1 MSLSGHSFSFGLGD
15 LRLWLR
21 LPTTGIVLDSILG
34 IYRLLQSDYRVDY
47 LFEVWNER
55 DAELLLRAGERN
67 PRSSGARYMSR
78 ESFDWAVAGLRRNG
92 LDASPPPET
101 TGRER
106 AKLRPSK
113 EPYRELRRENV
124 ELLRR
129 KKDSPPRRRGL
140 IPTQWREWIGNG
152 DDIARVPLR
161 RDQGNEYGG
170 EVPLL
175 QDIRS
180 SRRKYPERRWRSP
193 SPPRYREEHR
203 SPGRPTYSSYRRRS
217 PSPRRLRPEDRS
229 LSRRREVL
237 PRGRV
242 PDRRSLSPRGRTF
255 AQRSRSPPSRPERP
269 KPALAEQLADPAIV
283 GRMAAR
289 AVWDGPPRVPPTGP
303 RADRE
308 PPNPRSTV
316 DVPAK
321 SLLDRLTK
329 PKTSLLDR
337 LQSAEDVGNRALLD
351 RMKIGLKERVSTV
364 VTSGRR
370 RAHNRPQKRLER
382 LLRLEED
389 IRREQEEFRWTDV
402 EVDWFIDQERCCR
415 KTLRNTI
422 AWTWTDASALGGS

>member
-1 MSLSGHSFSFGLGD
+1 MD
-15 LRLWLR
+15 W
-21 LPTTGIVLDSILG
+21 T
-34 IYRLLQSDYRVDY
+34 
-47 LFEVWNER
+47 
-55 DAELLLRAGERN
+55 
-67 PRSSGARYMSR
+67 PR
-78 ESFDWAVAGLRRNG
+78 LRRKQ
-92 LDASPPPET
+92 
-101 TGRER
+101 REE
-106 AKLRPSK
+106 KGPNCRPSK

-180 SRRKYPERRWRSP
+180 SVDEVPFLGEALPSRDILSGVGEVLLPLDTGRNTVHPVDRRTRRTDEGALLPDVCAPRTDPSLDGEKSCHAGVSP
-193 SPPRYREEHR
+193 IDGACLLEE
-203 SPGRPTYSSYRRRS
+203 GRLPSDRGARRAVLS
-217 PSPRRLRPEDRS
+217 DRS
-229 LSRRREVL
+229 RLLQSNWPIL
-237 PRGRV
+237 PSWEEWLPELFGM
-242 PDRRSLSPRGRTF
+242 DRL
-255 AQRSRSPPSRPERP
+255 E
-269 KPALAEQLADPAIV
+269 
-283 GRMAAR
+283 
-289 AVWDGPPRVPPTGP
+289 
-303 RADRE
+303 
-308 PPNPRSTV
+308 STV

-402 EVDWFIDQERCCR
+402 EVDWFIDQEEMLPEDAKEYDRMDLITVVRSARTRVRRPQDTSRRLGIHVCPPPQVTVALPR
-415 KTLRNTI
+415 VTGPLTKGYRLESRNVRTRLVYQQEDHERFAIVVMLAPSSQSVTILRGAMRRSTK
-422 AWTWTDASALGGS
+422 ASQECAPFWD

>member
-1 MSLSGHSFSFGLGD
+1 M
-15 LRLWLR
+15 
-21 LPTTGIVLDSILG
+21 
-34 IYRLLQSDYRVDY
+34 
-47 LFEVWNER
+47 
-55 DAELLLRAGERN
+55 
-67 PRSSGARYMSR
+67 
-78 ESFDWAVAGLRRNG
+78 DWTPCLRRKQ
-92 LDASPPPET
+92 
-101 TGRER
+101 REE
-106 AKLRPSK
+106 KGPNCRPSK

-124 ELLRR
+124 ELLRH

-180 SRRKYPERRWRSP
+180 SVDKVPFLGEALP
-193 SPPRYREEHR
+193 SRDILSGVGEVLLPLDT
-203 SPGRPTYSSYRRRS
+203 GRNAIHP
-217 PSPRRLRPEDRS
+217 DRS
-229 LSRRREVL
+229 LSRRREVS

-242 PDRRSLSPRGRTF
+242 PDRRSLSPQGRTF
-255 AQRSRSPPSRPERP
+255 AQQSRSPPSRPERP
-269 KPALAEQLADPAIV
+269 KPALAERLADPAV
-283 GRMAAR
+283 AGRMAAR

-351 RMKIGLKERVSTV
+351 RMKIGLKERVLTV

-402 EVDWFIDQERCCR
+402 EVDWFIDQEEM
-415 KTLRNTI
+415 LPE
-422 AWTWTDASALGGS
+422 DAKEYDRMDVD